1 MNRKFMFGSAA
12 LMLALGFTACSSQ
25 EDALQTA
32 DEVLTEDANFFFN
45 ISIANP
51 SEDGSRADVY
61 DEGTTDEQ
69 KINSILFTFYNSQN
83 GVVGST
89 IIRFDGAPNPEG
101 TDYSLNGSTW
111 QNTGQPVSQ
120 GTNKNKSLP

>member
-61 DEGTTDEQ
+61 DEGTTDE
-69 KINSILFTFYNSQN
+69 
-83 GVVGST
+83 
-89 IIRFDGAPNPEG
+89 
-101 TDYSLNGSTW
+101 
-111 QNTGQPVSQ
+111 
-120 GTNKNKSLP
+120 